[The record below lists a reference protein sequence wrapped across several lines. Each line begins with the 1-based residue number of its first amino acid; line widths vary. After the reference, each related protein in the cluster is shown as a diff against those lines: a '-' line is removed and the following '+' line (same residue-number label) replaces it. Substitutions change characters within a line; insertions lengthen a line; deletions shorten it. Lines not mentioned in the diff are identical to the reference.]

1 MKHTDTL
8 SGLKYQDDFIQHL
21 QRSHQVS
28 RKDARELLASW
39 MRDFM
44 VAEAST
50 RQGQRPD
57 QLAAEDTDPL
67 AAEYQYELAAE

>member
-1 MKHTDTL
+1 MKHTDAL

-21 QRSHQVS
+21 QRSHRVS

-50 RQGQRPD
+50 RQVQPPD
-57 QLAAEDTDPL
+57 QLAAED
-67 AAEYQYELAAE
+67 QYELAAE